1 MHVLPAPTA
10 TFDELNHL
18 LPSYVPGICSGHKG
32 GMTFHMGMARVLWDV
47 HPFMPQTYGKK

>member
-18 LPSYVPGICSGHKG
+18 LPSYVPGIRSGYKG
-32 GMTFHMGMARVLWDV
+32 SMTFHGRGWWLGGCSSVNWPHGHMA
-47 HPFMPQTYGKK
+47 